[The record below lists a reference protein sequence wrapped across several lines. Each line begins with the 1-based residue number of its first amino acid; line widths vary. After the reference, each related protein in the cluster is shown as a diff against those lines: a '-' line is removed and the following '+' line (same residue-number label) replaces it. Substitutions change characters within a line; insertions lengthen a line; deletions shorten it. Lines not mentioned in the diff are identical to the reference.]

1 MVGPTAFKLGSRI
14 TWVKI
19 PTPDFD
25 PTLDLRSVLA
35 PIISV
40 LALILRSSVE
50 NRV

>member
-1 MVGPTAFKLGSRI
+1 MTYLHDIWHHI
-14 TWVKI
+14 TWGQI

-50 NRV
+50 IY